1 MIQAVQ
7 CWIYVHSVLLHV
19 LGSFDTNSLTHIYC
33 DALHSRIKNVA
44 ACHWMC
50 TFFAVIL
57 NRFTTLKGKRIC
69 AGPGK
74 VWTKTSMAYLDGK
87 NWQIQRA
94 NSHHHWHNIHLH
106 TKRQE
111 SEMKSSQLIVCYLSS
126 TDWMFFSANSWPHF
140 CDVTW
145 YHYTVMYSF
154 NYIVFIWYSDW
165 L

>member
-44 ACHWMC
+44 ACYWMC

-87 NWQIQRA
+87 NWQIQRVTSLTQYPP
-94 NSHHHWHNIHLH
+94 SHKKTRKWNEKLSINRLLFEFHRLNVFFLQTPDLILVTLH
-106 TKRQE
+106 DIIT
-111 SEMKSSQLIVCYLSS
+111 LLCIVS
-126 TDWMFFSANSWPHF
+126 
-140 CDVTW
+140 
-145 YHYTVMYSF
+145 
-154 NYIVFIWYSDW
+154 II
-165 L
+165 